1 MRILTSGLSVKKGE
15 TMDIRIEPMT
25 REQMH
30 EMYQDFQM
38 DPDIFDDME
47 LFEMAKNYVY
57 NPEKTDILYD
67 MRIAEEGSH
76 LFAVLLDDKVI
87 GEVGLRHYSDET
99 KECELSVHMM
109 NDSAKG
115 KGYGTQ
121 AEKLAIDYAFD
132 VLGAEAIFAESLI
145 KNTRS
150 QHVMEK
156 VGFKYTGEKDGFR
169 QYRLE
174 KKDRVK

>member
-1 MRILTSGLSVKKGE
+1 
-15 TMDIRIEPMT
+15 MDIRIESMT

-57 NPEKTDILYD
+57 NPEKTDMLYD

-76 LFAVLLDDKVI
+76 LFAVMLGDKVI
-87 GEVGLRHYSDET
+87 GEE
-99 KECELSVHMM
+99 
-109 NDSAKG
+109 
-115 KGYGTQ
+115 
-121 AEKLAIDYAFD
+121 
-132 VLGAEAIFAESLI
+132 
-145 KNTRS
+145 
-150 QHVMEK
+150 
-156 VGFKYTGEKDGFR
+156 GFR

-174 KKDRVK
+174 KKDRV

>member
-1 MRILTSGLSVKKGE
+1 
-15 TMDIRIEPMT
+15 
-25 REQMH
+25 MH

-38 DPDIFDDME
+38 DPDIFDDMDLYE
-47 LFEMAKNYVY
+47 QAKNYVY
-57 NPEKTDILYD
+57 RYEPVDMLYD
-67 MRIAEEGSH
+67 MRVAEEGSQA
-76 LFAVLLDDKVI
+76 FTILLDDEII
-87 GEVGLRHYSDET
+87 GEVGLRHFNDET
-99 KECELSVHMM
+99 KECELSVHLK
-109 NDSAKG
+109 NDSVKG

-132 VLGAEAIFAESLI
+132 ILGAESIFAESLI
-145 KNTRS
+145 KNTKS

-174 KKDRVK
+174 KKDRVE